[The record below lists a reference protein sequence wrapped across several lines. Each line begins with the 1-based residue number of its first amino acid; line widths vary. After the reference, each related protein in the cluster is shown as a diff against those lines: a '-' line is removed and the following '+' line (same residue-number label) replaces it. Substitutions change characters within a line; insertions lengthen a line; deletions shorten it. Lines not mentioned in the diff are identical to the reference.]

1 MTQETTGMQTTRL
14 NHDGP
19 AVSVLALGGASLG
32 GVYQDVSQAEADTVV
47 AAALSAGVNLI
58 DVAPYYGM
66 TRAES
71 ALGAALKE
79 APRDAFVLMTKIGRY
94 GDKDW
99 DFSRDATL
107 RSLDESRARL
117 GVDYIDVLQC
127 HDIEHGDQRQ
137 LLDEALPLMREL
149 KTQGVIG
156 RIGITGYDL
165 SLLEDVAL
173 AQDVDTVM
181 AYCTYTLQDRRL
193 AASARRLN
201 AAGISVFNA
210 SPLGMGLL
218 TDQGPPDWHPGHA
231 SVHAAASEAARL
243 CREHGTDLSHVA
255 LQFALQTAVDNGIT
269 STVVGMSRPSNLAR
283 NIKALTAPL
292 DVELLAAV
300 EGVLAPVLDK
310 GWDVLPGNG
319 GKAGG

>member
-1 MTQETTGMQTTRL
+1 MQTTRL
-14 NHDGP
+14 NNDGP
-19 AVSVLALGGASLG
+19 AVSAIALGGASLG
-32 GVYQDVSQAEADTVV
+32 GVYQDVSQAEASNLV
-47 AAALSAGVNLI
+47 AAALETGVNLI
-58 DVAPYYGM
+58 DVAPYYGL
-66 TRAES
+66 TRAET
-71 ALGAALKE
+71 ALGAALKG
-79 APRDAFVLMTKIGRY
+79 ASRHNFVLMTKIGRY
-94 GDKDW
+94 GDKAW
-99 DFSRDATL
+99 DFSREATL

-149 KTQGVIG
+149 KVQGAIG
-156 RIGITGYDL
+156 RIGVTGYDL
-165 SLLEDVAL
+165 PFLEEVAL
-173 AQDVDTVM
+173 SQGVDTVM

-231 SVHAAASEAARL
+231 SVHAAAAEAAGL
-243 CREHGTDLSHVA
+243 CREAGTDLSRVA
-255 LQFALQTAVDNGIT
+255 LQFALQNAAQNGIA
-269 STVVGMSRPSNLAR
+269 STVVGMSKPSNLTR
-283 NIKALTAPL
+283 NIEALTAPI
-292 DVELLAAV
+292 DPEILAAV
-300 EGVLAPVLDK
+300 EAILAPVLDK

>member
-1 MTQETTGMQTTRL
+1 MQTTRL
-14 NHDGP
+14 NKDGP

-32 GVYQDVSQAEADTVV
+32 GVYQDVSQAEADKVV
-47 AAALSAGVNLI
+47 AASLAAGITLI

-66 TRAES
+66 TRAET
-71 ALGAALKE
+71 ALGAALKGTS
-79 APRDAFVLMTKIGRY
+79 RDGFVLMTKIGRY

-99 DFSRDATL
+99 DFSHEATL
-107 RSLDESRARL
+107 RSLDDSRARL

-127 HDIEHGDQRQ
+127 HDIEHGDRRQ

-149 KTQGVIG
+149 KAQGVVG

-165 SLLEDVAL
+165 RLLEDVAL
-173 AQDVDTVM
+173 TQGVDTVM
-181 AYCTYTLQDRRL
+181 AYCTYTLQDQRL

-231 SVHAAASEAARL
+231 SVHAAAAEAARL
-243 CREHGTDLSHVA
+243 CRERGTNLSHVA
-255 LQFALQTAVDNGIT
+255 LQFALQTAADNGIA
-269 STVVGMSRPSNLAR
+269 STVVGMSKPSNVAR
-283 NIKALTAPL
+283 NIEALTAAI
-292 DVELLAAV
+292 DHEVLAAV
-300 EGVLAPVLDK
+300 VAVLAPVLDK
-310 GWDVLPGNG
+310 GWDVLPGHG

>member
-1 MTQETTGMQTTRL
+1 MQTNTL
-14 NHDGP
+14 DKDDV

-32 GVYQDVSQAEADTVV
+32 GVYQDVSQAEADAVV
-47 AAALSAGVNLI
+47 AASLAAGVNLI

-66 TRAES
+66 TRAET
-71 ALGAALKE
+71 ALGAALKGT
-79 APRDAFVLMTKIGRY
+79 PRDAFVLMTKIGRY

-127 HDIEHGDQRQ
+127 HDIEHGDKRQ
-137 LLDEALPLMREL
+137 LLDQALPLMREL
-149 KTQGVIG
+149 KAQGVIG
-156 RIGITGYDL
+156 RVGITGYDL
-165 SLLEDVAL
+165 RLLEEVAL
-173 AQDVDTVM
+173 SQGVDTVM
-181 AYCTYTLQDRRL
+181 AYCTYTLQDQRL

-231 SVHAAASEAARL
+231 SVHAAAAEAARL
-243 CREHGTDLSHVA
+243 CREHGTDLSRVA
-255 LQFALQTAVDNGIT
+255 LQFALQTAVDHGIV
-269 STVVGMSRPSNLAR
+269 STVVGMSKPSNLVR
-283 NIKALTAPL
+283 NIEALTAPI
-292 DVELLAAV
+292 DPEILAAV
-300 EGVLAPVLDK
+300 EAVLAPVLDK
-310 GWDVLPGNG
+310 GWDVLPGHG
-319 GKAGG
+319 GKVGG